1 MKQALGAR
9 SRALE
14 AERRK
19 RSAEANGEREAATL
33 RALVKL
39 GLVRGVVP
47 EREDGLAVF
56 DRYPCPHRS
65 AVRVVTISLCGT
77 CERPIEVGKCALDG
91 AACSVVGHRIGPRG
105 DSTATKCCLT
115 CEVRKQALGARSQ
128 ASGAEGEVEL
138 DLATPQAASP
148 AGTVSELAASAQRL
162 APARLTQTPK
172 A

>member
-1 MKQALGAR
+1 MKQALGAG

-105 DSTATKCCLT
+105 NSTATKCCLT
-115 CEVRKQALGARSQ
+115 CDVRKAIVAGGEAERDP
-128 ASGAEGEVEL
+128 ASSL
-138 DLATPQAASP
+138 SASP
-148 AGTVSELAASAQRL
+148 AGTDADAASVTCQAANR
-162 APARLTQTPK
+162 PAERDT
-172 A
+172 AASESD